1 MKKMGKL
8 YRDLQTYNWDR
19 ASSSSSSKQEELM
32 DNVYVIWWPG
42 LSVYL
47 FGFMGYDGWDHL
59 ENTQTGIN
67 TFDVSVKEDGIC

>member
-8 YRDLQTYNWDR
+8 YRDLQIETDNWDR

-47 FGFMGYDGWDHL
+47 FGFMG
-59 ENTQTGIN
+59 GI
-67 TFDVSVKEDGIC
+67 I